1 MTYLNSNQLKQ
12 YEDEGFVSPINIFS
26 KEKAKEIRNEI
37 ELIEKIMPEEL
48 EKSGR
53 YNAHLISP
61 LLDEVTHNSKI
72 LDAVESLIGKN
83 ILVCGTTLFIKN
95 PYEKG
100 FVSYHQDAK
109 YIGLEPHNWVTAW
122 VAITDSNEKNGCMRM
137 WSGSHKDDLKD
148 HNQMFNEGNLLTRG
162 QTVNNVPKE
171 IPTMMQYNTH
181 INKESMFN
189 TPPVMS
195 IYAVNRSL
203 NWLDSIGGVPEMEIK
218 NRAKAKKLYE
228 EIERNSLFRCPVN
241 QDDRSMMNIPFVFN
255 DNLDEL
261 HFLEFCKDR
270 GLFTLKGH
278 RSVGGFRASIY
289 NAMPE
294 AGVDAL
300 VQAMKDYE
308 SK

>member
-1 MTYLNSNQLKQ
+1 MTYLTSNQLKQ

-171 IPTMMQYNTH
+171 KVKPLILKAGQMSLHHPKVVHGSEQNESNDRRIGFVIQSYIGTNVQQVLG
-181 INKESMFN
+181 INNVQLARGLDEYDYHKKIGRPN
-189 TPPVMS
+189 
-195 IYAVNRSL
+195 SL
-203 NWLDSIGGVPEMEIK
+203 MDK
-218 NRAKAKKLYE
+218 NDLKIKKLE
-228 EIERNSLFRCPVN
+228 NNNLQEIFY
-241 QDDRSMMNIPFVFN
+241 
-255 DNLDEL
+255 
-261 HFLEFCKDR
+261 
-270 GLFTLKGH
+270 KG
-278 RSVGGFRASIY
+278 STKKGTY
-289 NAMPE
+289 
-294 AGVDAL
+294 
-300 VQAMKDYE
+300 
-308 SK
+308 